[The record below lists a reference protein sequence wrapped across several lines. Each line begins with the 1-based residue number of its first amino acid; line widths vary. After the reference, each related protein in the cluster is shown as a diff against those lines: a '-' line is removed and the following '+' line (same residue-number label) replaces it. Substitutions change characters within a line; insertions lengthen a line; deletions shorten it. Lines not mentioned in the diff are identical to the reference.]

1 MHLTLCPR
9 AQRRGY
15 VLLAVL
21 FIVAVG
27 LAVFAGV
34 YQWTNQTSIINDR
47 NNVYN
52 GALAAAEAGSER
64 ALSYINRDF
73 LNQTFTPN
81 KTNFYSTL
89 VPTNPWAS
97 DFRFTD
103 GKGNP
108 NRLSIA
114 SSTTTVRT
122 NLESQFAGLYGLVYT
137 MNITSQ
143 AKPLDCNYDMT
154 AAVRQDLQLASIPVF
169 QFAIF
174 YSMDLE
180 LNPGALM
187 KITGK
192 VHGNSS
198 IYAAPSVGLEFL
210 DDVTAVS
217 RIYHNRHPL
226 DPNANPN
233 PKVNP
238 VYRKENMENVSSLT
252 LPIGTN
258 NTPDAVREILNLP
271 PAGEI
276 AASPMGQQRYY
287 NQCDLIVCTSGTNI
301 IVTAGAWKSFASI
314 APDVVPSTGAPYYS
328 FVNSTASFYDAREKK
343 WTQTTE
349 IDVAKL
355 KTWLNNGGSSLN
367 FSAQYDM
374 GHNLNSIYVY
384 DTRAPGTKLPAVR
397 VVNGRDLPPSG
408 LTVATAL
415 PLYVKGHFNAPNI
428 TPGSTDTSSTK
439 PASLVGDAITILSA
453 SWSDACSSTLMNDAS
468 DTTVNAAFLAGIVP
482 TGLYSGTKRY
492 SGGVENFPRLLED
505 WGGRTLTYNG
515 SMVVLYPSRY
525 ATGFWMQTGNYY
537 QAAVRKWAFDI
548 NFLNYDRL
556 PPATPQMRKLVR
568 GQWRIVSAQ

>member
-1 MHLTLCPR
+1 MHLPLFPR
-9 AQRRGY
+9 GTRRGY
-15 VLLAVL
+15 ILLAVL
-21 FIVAVG
+21 FIVGAG

-34 YQWTNQTSIINDR
+34 YKWTNQTSVINDR

-52 GALAAAEAGSER
+52 GAVAAAEAGSER

-73 LNQTFTPN
+73 LNQTFTPS

-97 DFRFTD
+97 GFEFND
-103 GKGNP
+103 GNGNDK
-108 NRLSIA
+108 RLRIS

-122 NLESQFAGLYGLVYT
+122 NLESQFAGLYGLVYL

-143 AKPLDCNYDMT
+143 AKPLNCNYDMT
-154 AAVRQDLQLASIPVF
+154 AAVRQDIQLASIPVF

-180 LNPGALM
+180 INPGALM

-198 IYAAPSVGLEFL
+198 IYAAPSVGLEFQ

-217 RIYHNRHPL
+217 RIFHNRHPN
-226 DPNANPN
+226 DPNTGS
-233 PKVNP
+233 KVAP
-238 VYRKENMENVSSLT
+238 VYKKENMENVSSLT

-271 PAGEI
+271 PAGENP
-276 AASPMGQQRYY
+276 ASPMGQQRYY
-287 NQCDLIVCTSGTNI
+287 NQCDLIVFTTGSNI
-301 IVTAGAWKSFASI
+301 VVTAGAWKSFAYI
-314 APDVVPSTGAPYYS
+314 APDVVPSKGTPYYS
-328 FVNSTASFYDAREKK
+328 FVNSTATFYDAREKK

-355 KTWLNNGGSSLN
+355 KTWMANGGSSLN

-374 GHNLNSIYVY
+374 GHNLNSIFVY
-384 DTRAPGTKLPAVR
+384 DTRAAGSKLPAVR
-397 VVNGRDLPPSG
+397 VVNGRELPASG
-408 LTVATAL
+408 LTVATPL

-428 TPGSTDTSSTK
+428 TAGSTDTSATK
-439 PASLVGDAITILSA
+439 PASLVGDAITVLSA
-453 SWSDACSSTLMNDAS
+453 NWADSASSTPMNDAS

-482 TGLYSGTKRY
+482 TGVYSGTKHY

-505 WGGRTLTYNG
+505 WGGKTLTYNG

-525 ATGFWMQTGNYY
+525 ATGFWVQTGTYY
-537 QAAVRKWAFDI
+537 QAAIRKWAFDI

-568 GQWRIVSAQ
+568 GQWRVVSAQ